1 MGVGSSTSVFV
12 NTLASLFCCPQ
23 GWIVRIAIRK
33 DLPYNEVERG
43 VGRTRSKEKGPSRWV
58 VPAAEIDVI
67 AAWKQQVIVF
77 VEVKTWGRSRVDPGR
92 PADAVDD
99 VKQRKLCKTALHYA
113 KRHGLLETR
122 GRFDVIE
129 IRLTETMPNLC
140 HIQAAFQSEDRFQ
153 LHS

>member
-1 MGVGSSTSVFV
+1 
-12 NTLASLFCCPQ
+12 
-23 GWIVRIAIRK
+23 
-33 DLPYNEVERG
+33 
-43 VGRTRSKEKGPSRWV
+43 
-58 VPAAEIDVI
+58 
-67 AAWKQQVIVF
+67 
-77 VEVKTWGRSRVDPGR
+77 
-92 PADAVDD
+92 